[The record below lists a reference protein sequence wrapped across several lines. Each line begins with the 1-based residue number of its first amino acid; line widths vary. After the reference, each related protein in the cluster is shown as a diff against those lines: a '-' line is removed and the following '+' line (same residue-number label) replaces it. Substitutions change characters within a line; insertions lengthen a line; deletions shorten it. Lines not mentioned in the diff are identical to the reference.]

1 MRYICSGLAHLVML
15 HGIQIKE
22 IKPSLLERFG
32 VYYLRVFG
40 QRNLS
45 HHVFDFSDEQLTR
58 KVDWIEAKGI
68 VLSALTGLVLVWPTV
83 WINLVMQDKPWYIHY
98 GWVGGVTAA
107 SVVIELYLL
116 YVIAIRAV
124 HEVSELINAR
134 RHAKDFLESGPF
146 SITNIL
152 SRAALEIH
160 DPEMNI
166 LGIDPFERVSKK
178 NLVILSILYKAKIFL
193 TNLVSKFV
201 LGKLFGQALWGI
213 SITYVALPVECF
225 WNGVVLRRVVQE
237 ARLRMFGFAL
247 SNHIADHVLHD
258 RLLEQLSPQAKI
270 GCLRALGNAVVMAQN
285 YHPNMIMLLL
295 RFQHLLHIHKEHQYD
310 SWELFLD
317 TLKRVNEQERD
328 FLLNLFTIAVA
339 FDGKISKLEANN
351 LKSAYGEYYEIYQ
364 PRLMELTGHLKAGRL
379 NAAAALCKV
388 DFSIG

>member
-1 MRYICSGLAHLVML
+1 ML

-22 IKPSLLERFG
+22 QKPSLLERFG
-32 VYYLRVFG
+32 VYYLKVFG

-45 HHVFDFSDEQLTR
+45 HHAFDFTDRQLAR

-68 VLSALTGLVLVWPTV
+68 FLSALTGLVLVWPTV
-83 WINLVMQDKPWYIHY
+83 WINLAKQNEPWYIHY
-98 GWVGGVTAA
+98 GWVAGVTGV

-124 HEVSELINAR
+124 HEVSELINVR
-134 RHAKDFLESGPF
+134 RLSKDFLESGPF

-152 SRAALEIH
+152 ARAALEIH
-160 DPEMNI
+160 DPEMSI

-178 NLVILSILYKAKIFL
+178 NLLILSILYKAKIFL

-201 LGKLFGQALWGI
+201 LGKFFGQAIAGI

-237 ARLRMFGFAL
+237 ARLRLFGFAL
-247 SNHIADHVLHD
+247 SNHIAEHVLHD
-258 RLLEQLSPQAKI
+258 HALAQLSPEAKI

-310 SWELFLD
+310 SWELFLE
-317 TLKRVNEQERD
+317 TLSKVNEQERD

-351 LKSAYGEYYEIYQ
+351 LKSAYGAYYELYL
-364 PRLMELTGHLKAGRL
+364 PRLLELTSHLRAGRL

-388 DFSIG
+388 DFTAG